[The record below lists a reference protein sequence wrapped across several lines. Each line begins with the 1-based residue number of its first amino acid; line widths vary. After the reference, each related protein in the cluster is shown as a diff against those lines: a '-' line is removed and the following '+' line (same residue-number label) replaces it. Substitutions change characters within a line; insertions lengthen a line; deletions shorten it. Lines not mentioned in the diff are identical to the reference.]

1 MVEQPSNYLLDNLNL
16 EIIIDKNKVSDIALK
31 GTNVTPSFV
40 TTKVSASKKGKN
52 VLEIKLND
60 TTFIYQVHYP
70 EEKYIILSPYIDKKG
85 KVNIGILKQ
94 KEKFIFQ

>member
-1 MVEQPSNYLLDNLNL
+1 MKKIILLLTVVFFASSCSKNEYIVMVEQPSNYLLDNLNL

-40 TTKVSASKKGKN
+40 TTKV
-52 VLEIKLND
+52 
-60 TTFIYQVHYP
+60 
-70 EEKYIILSPYIDKKG
+70 IILSPYIDKKG